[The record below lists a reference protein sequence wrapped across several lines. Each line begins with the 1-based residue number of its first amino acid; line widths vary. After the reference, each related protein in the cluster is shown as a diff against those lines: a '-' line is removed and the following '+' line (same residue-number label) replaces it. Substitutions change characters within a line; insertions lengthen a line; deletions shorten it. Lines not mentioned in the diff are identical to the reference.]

1 MTDSRGSHDFVYV
14 HTDIPAGMTIGEW
27 RAQRSAERA
36 AAHAAGRESRHRVAS
51 QAIRRWLGAL
61 WVPVQRAGVRSRE
74 AQG

>member
-27 RAQRSAERA
+27 QAQRGGERA
-36 AAHAAGRESRHRVAS
+36 AAHADGRARHQRCV

-61 WVPVQRAGVRSRE
+61 CVPVQRAGVRRRE
-74 AQG
+74 AQR

>member
-1 MTDSRGSHDFVYV
+1 MTDSRGSHDFAYV

-27 RAQRSAERA
+27 RTQRTAERA
-36 AAHAAGRESRHRVAS
+36 AAHAAGRESRQRCV

-61 WVPVQRAGVRSRE
+61 WVPVQRAGVRSGE